1 MLGDCKKKKMIV
13 LQIDFKLIYSQSHCS
28 VTMTIKLFFVI
39 LLLFGAVHVKSAFGE
54 SGLDL
59 EGKVPLPLPRRNVKY
74 STLFF
79 ATLASN

>member
-1 MLGDCKKKKMIV
+1 
-13 LQIDFKLIYSQSHCS
+13 
-28 VTMTIKLFFVI
+28 MTIKLFFVI